1 MTSTKQLQSLLCDI
15 TSIEDTV
22 KNDFSLLTEARLNW
36 KENPSGW
43 SILECIEHLNLYC
56 NYYNYELRKSID
68 NSKKA
73 GYPIDQPKSTW
84 LGRKFIQMMHPDNIK
99 KQKTLKRMNPANSAL
114 DKSVLKKFLQY
125 QDELRNIVQDAQS
138 INLNKSYVPV
148 EFMKVLKMNLGD
160 ALTFV
165 VVHEQR
171 HIRQAKNVLN
181 MNIPIAEPSLII

>member
-1 MTSTKQLQSLLCDI
+1 MTSTEQLQSLLYDI

-22 KNDFSLLTEARLNW
+22 KNDFSLLTESRLNW
-36 KENPSGW
+36 KENPWSW
-43 SILECIEHLNLYC
+43 SILECLEHLNLYC
-56 NYYNYELRKSID
+56 NYYNHELRKSID
-68 NSKKA
+68 NSKKT
-73 GYPIDQPKSTW
+73 GYPIEQPKSTW

-114 DKSVLKKFLQY
+114 DKSVVKKFLQY
-125 QDELRNIVQDAQS
+125 QDELRHIVQDAKA

-148 EFMKVLKMNLGD
+148 EFMKMLKMNLGD

-165 VVHEQR
+165 IVHQQR

-181 MNIPIAEPSLII
+181 MNIPIKEPSLVI